1 MGKID
6 FNYGLRLPLRSLSK
20 DDEDGNEN
28 GKKAIGFRLAIQQ
41 LCKGITLF
49 VHFFAGWYY
58 KIISYITVYIVVSK
72 YFIFSTKEHI
82 ENSPN

>member
-6 FNYGLRLPLRSLSK
+6 FNYGLRLTLRSLGK

-28 GKKAIGFRLAIQQ
+28 GKKAIGFGLVIQQ

-58 KIISYITVYIVVSK
+58 RIISYITVYIVVSK
-72 YFIFSTKEHI
+72 YFCHFSYKRVQK
-82 ENSPN
+82 